1 MHNPPQGIIKFE
13 QDPLKRATRRGG
25 QVAIVCF
32 LGLCLLI
39 YLLLEQDWTRS
50 PWVLRQTN
58 PTLKS
63 IISVAHSIAPALL
76 IPSAFGLMLALPLLV
91 STILA
96 RRDLKVAI
104 AAETDPARLAVL
116 KNMDSCCRVSL
127 RLTSARSPG
136 YIGVQDLLRALPQLR
151 PLILTLGV
159 KLPHEEST
167 PPPPTAPGEEINLL
181 ELRQHPRGSKFKWVN
196 VILDIWA
203 TLWLGGAIFIY
214 FLMRREALQT
224 GTTLPPGTFL
234 MILAMASFPV
244 IFSILP
250 LILTRTAT
258 MNSAMLTPGRLEDYR
273 FYRRFSPF
281 NRARHQSGVLT
292 FTPQDSILILSQFS
306 KRRRT
311 GTFIRRDGACVGY
324 QLIADDKIDPLAE
337 VLDRW
342 RA

>member
-1 MHNPPQGIIKFE
+1 MYHPPQGIIKFE
-13 QDPLKRATRRGG
+13 QDPLKRATRRGV
-25 QVAIVCF
+25 QVAIICF
-32 LGLCLLI
+32 LGWCLLI
-39 YLLLEQDWTRS
+39 YLLLKQDLGQS

-58 PTLKS
+58 PSLKS
-63 IISVAHSIAPALL
+63 IISVALSIAPALL
-76 IPSAFGLMLALPLLV
+76 IPSAFGLMLALALFIR
-91 STILA
+91 TILA

-104 AAETDPARLAVL
+104 AAETDPARLVVL
-116 KNMDSCCRVSL
+116 ENMDSCYRASL

-151 PLILTLGV
+151 TLILTLGV

-181 ELRQHPRGSKFKWVN
+181 ELRQHPRGSKVYWLTVIWV
-196 VILDIWA
+196 IWA
-203 TLWLGGAIFIY
+203 TLMLGGAIFIY
-214 FLMRREALQT
+214 FLMRREALQI

-273 FYRRFSPF
+273 FLRRFWPI
-281 NRARHQSGVLT
+281 NRARHQAGLLT
-292 FTPQDSILILSQFS
+292 FTPQDSILVLTEPY
-306 KRRRT
+306 RRRPV
-311 GTFIRRDGACVGY
+311 GTFIRHDGARVHY
-324 QLIADDKIDPLAE
+324 QLIADTKMDPLAE

-342 RA
+342 KA

>member
-1 MHNPPQGIIKFE
+1 MYHPPQGIIKFE
-13 QDPLKRATRRGG
+13 QDPLKPATRRGV

-32 LGLCLLI
+32 LVLCLLI
-39 YLLLEQDWTRS
+39 YLLLKQDLGRS

-58 PTLKS
+58 PSLKS
-63 IISVAHSIAPALL
+63 IISVALSIAPALL
-76 IPSAFGLMLALPLLV
+76 IPSAFGLMLALALLIR
-91 STILA
+91 TILA

-116 KNMDSCCRVSL
+116 ENMDSCYRASL

-181 ELRQHPRGSKFKWVN
+181 ELRKHPRGSKVYWLT
-196 VILDIWA
+196 VIWAIWA
-203 TLWLGGAIFIY
+203 TLSLGGAIFIY
-214 FLMRREALQT
+214 LLMRREALQT

-234 MILAMASFPV
+234 ITLAVVLSPLIL
-244 IFSILP
+244 SILP
-250 LILTRTAT
+250 WVLAWMAT
-258 MNSAMLTPGRLEDYR
+258 IRSAILTPGRLEDYQLL
-273 FYRRFSPF
+273 RRFSPF
-281 NRARHQSGVLT
+281 NRSRHQAGLLI
-292 FTPQDSILILSQFS
+292 FTPQNSVLVITEPS

-311 GTFIRRDGACVGY
+311 GTFIRSDGACVHY
-324 QLIADDKIDPLAE
+324 QLIADETMDPLAE

-342 RA
+342 KA